1 MPLDASP
8 TPLVGE
14 TACDVL
20 IIGGGPAGSTAATL
34 LAEKGRRVVMLERD
48 RHPRFHIGESLLPL
62 NLKVFERLGVTDE
75 VAAIG
80 VHKPGARF
88 VSDEHGKHTAFSFA
102 AGLNQDYTYSYQVRR
117 SSFDEVLFRRAQ
129 RAGADAREGM
139 RVLDVALEA
148 RGRGALEARGGGALE
163 ARGRGALEARGG
175 GALEARGRGAL
186 EARGSGALDAPGG
199 HRVTARDE
207 AGAIHAFRA
216 RFVMDCS
223 GRDTVLAS
231 AMGSK
236 ARNPHNNTAA
246 LYGHFRGVAPF
257 GARDDSAPLSAPDT
271 GAPLGAAEDG
281 NITIHLFDEGWF
293 WMIPLPDGVM
303 SVGVVSN
310 PGFFK
315 RRRGEPREF
324 FLETLRAV
332 PSVARRI
339 ADAELVSDVTTTG
352 NYSYAST
359 VMHGDGWLMAGD
371 AYAFI
376 DPVFSSG
383 VLLAM
388 ASAEMG
394 ADVADAW
401 LDDPARAAPMARAF
415 EAKVKR
421 AIGSLSW
428 LIYRINTPVLRDMF
442 MEPRNR
448 FRMRE
453 GLVSLLAGDVHTN
466 ANRQLPVLAFKG
478 AFYALSLAYRLGYRL
493 RPEGLVRVRAA
504 APAP

>member
-1 MPLDASP
+1 MPLDA
-8 TPLVGE
+8 TPDLLQGE

-34 LAEKGRRVVMLERD
+34 LAEKGRSVVLLEKD

-62 NLKVFERLGVTDE
+62 NLRVFERLGVQE
-75 VAAIG
+75 EIAAIG

-117 SSFDEVLFRRAQ
+117 SSFDEVLFNRA
-129 RAGADAREGM
+129 RVAGADAREGM
-139 RVLDVALEA
+139 RVLDVALDA
-148 RGRGALEARGGGALE
+148 R
-163 ARGRGALEARGG
+163 
-175 GALEARGRGAL
+175 
-186 EARGSGALDAPGG
+186 GG

-207 AGAIHAFRA
+207 AGAMHAFRP

-223 GRDTVLAS
+223 GRDTVLAT

-246 LYGHFRGVAPF
+246 MYGHFHGVAPF
-257 GARDDSAPLSAPDT
+257 GE
-271 GAPLGAAEDG
+271 AEDG

-303 SVGVVSN
+303 SIGVVSN

-315 RRRGEPREF
+315 RRRGEVRDF
-324 FLETLRAV
+324 FLDTLRGV

-339 ADAELVSDVTTTG
+339 AQAELVSDVTTTG
-352 NYSYAST
+352 NYSYASK

-401 LDDPARAAPMARAF
+401 LDDPVRAGAMARAF

-453 GLVSLLAGDVHTN
+453 GLVSLLAGDVHAN
-466 ANRQLPVLAFKG
+466 ANRQFPVLAFKA
-478 AFYALSLAYRLGYRL
+478 AFYALSFAYRFGYRLG
-493 RPEGLVRVRAA
+493 PAGLTRAA
-504 APAP
+504 PRALAPAE

>member
-1 MPLDASP
+1 MPLDA
-8 TPLVGE
+8 TPAPEAGA

-20 IIGGGPAGSTAATL
+20 VIGGGPAGSTAATL
-34 LAEKGRRVVMLERD
+34 LAEKGRRVVVLEKD
-48 RHPRFHIGESLLPL
+48 HHPRFHIGESLLPL
-62 NLKVFERLGVTDE
+62 NLRIFERLGVADE
-75 VAAIG
+75 IAAIG

-117 SSFDEVLFRRAQ
+117 SSFDQVLFRRAQ
-129 RAGADAREGM
+129 AAGADAREGV
-139 RVLDVALEA
+139 RVLDVT
-148 RGRGALEARGGGALE
+148 
-163 ARGRGALEARGG
+163 
-175 GALEARGRGAL
+175 
-186 EARGSGALDAPGG
+186 LDARGG

-207 AGAIHAFRA
+207 AGATHAFRP
-216 RFVMDCS
+216 RYVMDCS
-223 GRDTVLAS
+223 GRDTVLS
-231 AMGSK
+231 TAMGSK

-257 GARDDSAPLSAPDT
+257 GE
-271 GAPLGAAEDG
+271 AEDG

-303 SVGVVSN
+303 SIGVVSN

-315 RRRGEPREF
+315 RRRGEPRDF

-339 ADAELVSDVTTTG
+339 AEAELVSDVTTTG
-352 NYSYAST
+352 NYSYASK

-394 ADVADAW
+394 ADVADTW

-428 LIYRINTPVLRDMF
+428 LIYRINSPVLRDMF

-453 GLVSLLAGDVHTN
+453 GLVSLLAGDVHAN
-466 ANRQLPVLAFKG
+466 ANRQPPVLAFKA
-478 AFYALSLAYRLGYRL
+478 AFYVLSLAYRFGYRIG
-493 RPEGLVRVRAA
+493 PQGLTKAPRRVP
-504 APAP
+504 APAQ

>member
-1 MPLDASP
+1 MPLDA
-8 TPLVGE
+8 TPAPEAGA
-14 TACDVL
+14 TPCDVL
-20 IIGGGPAGSTAATL
+20 VIGGGPAGSTAATL
-34 LAEKGRRVVMLERD
+34 LAGKGRHVVLLEKD
-48 RHPRFHIGESLLPL
+48 RHPRFHIGESLLPM
-62 NLKVFERLGVTDE
+62 NLRIFERLGVSAE

-88 VSDEHGKHTAFSFA
+88 VSDEHGKNTAFSFA

-117 SSFDEVLFRRAQ
+117 SSFDELLFRRAQ
-129 RAGADAREGM
+129 AAGADAREGM
-139 RVLDVALEA
+139 RVLDVT
-148 RGRGALEARGGGALE
+148 
-163 ARGRGALEARGG
+163 
-175 GALEARGRGAL
+175 
-186 EARGSGALDAPGG
+186 LDARGG

-207 AGAIHAFRA
+207 AGAIHAFRP
-216 RFVMDCS
+216 RYVMDCS
-223 GRDTVLAS
+223 GRDTVLAG

-257 GARDDSAPLSAPDT
+257 GE
-271 GAPLGAAEDG
+271 AEDG

-303 SVGVVSN
+303 SIGVVSN
-310 PGFFK
+310 PAFFK

-339 ADAELVSDVTTTG
+339 AEAELISDVTTTG
-352 NYSYAST
+352 NYSYASK

-394 ADVADAW
+394 ADVADTW
-401 LDDPARAAPMARAF
+401 LDDPARAAPLARAF

-428 LIYRINTPVLRDMF
+428 LIYRINSPVLRDMF

-448 FRMRE
+448 FRMKD
-453 GLVSLLAGDVHTN
+453 GLVSLLAGDVHTG
-466 ANRQLPVLAFKG
+466 ANRKLPVLAFKG
-478 AFYALSLAYRLGYRL
+478 AFYALSLAYRFGYRVG
-493 RPEGLVRVRAA
+493 PQGLTKAPRRVAVAA
-504 APAP
+504 E